1 MYTQTDGM
9 QCIQPFRSCTFHLF
23 FHRLFLALACSGAVL
38 ACEARAKGDPEIQT
52 LQEVRVTAPMEPPE
66 GGAETGYRNST
77 GQFGPLGNT
86 PLQEMPYS
94 LNVTSREL
102 FENNHA
108 HTVSDALKTNPTVF
122 TLMESAGYSSMSRIM
137 VRGFTAA
144 DQSDLRDGLVDRS
157 FTVVPLENVER
168 IEVLNGFSGFLH
180 GFSALGGS
188 VNYVS
193 KQPTA
198 APYFTLS
205 AGQYKG
211 GIHYLHGDAGGSIS
225 TDSPWGY
232 RVNLYHEDGGTYIA
246 DSRQKRSLLSGVLTF
261 HLTPD
266 TRFFIDIWHQEFE
279 MKGLQSYINVNPA
292 AGIPVPDADHFDAAT
307 QYGQDWTYNKG
318 NKTLA
323 GLGMESRLN
332 DTFRFRGAY
341 RHGTM
346 WRDYLFVGAN
356 LTDSGDTY
364 SEQATGSTRQHEK
377 TRSAY
382 ALLDADF
389 NTGLANHKLTLGY
402 NGTMFSYTRGDDV
415 KATLGFSH
423 VNHPL
428 EFANP
433 HFTIG
438 PTNYWTRSYY
448 DSWLIGD
455 RLRFNEKWAA
465 LAGFNWASLRQRSH
479 GTGTALSIRNDT
491 QRKLTPSYA
500 LMFKPMPALTA
511 YVSYME
517 GLATGGTAPDSARN
531 AGETLA
537 PSVSRQYEL
546 GVKTTL
552 ENMDLNAAL
561 FRIDKINEYIDP
573 ADNAY
578 KQDGRQVHQ
587 GLEFIASGKLTPR
600 LTVIGGF
607 TVFDAKIEKARNNIA
622 IEGKT
627 PINVPERQARLYLE
641 YALLSA
647 PGLIFSGGANYF
659 GKRFVD
665 NMNTDSLE
673 EATTFDVGA
682 RYSIRAVVQDLTF
695 NLNVSNLFDKAY
707 WSYYRSGDG
716 LLLGA
721 PRIVSF
727 SAKAEW

>member
-1 MYTQTDGM
+1 M
-9 QCIQPFRSCTFHLF
+9 QGIQAFQSCTFRSLF
-23 FHRLFLALACSGAVL
+23 HCLFLALAGFGTVFP
-38 ACEARAKGDPEIQT
+38 CEAEDDPEIQM
-52 LQEVRVTAPMEPPE
+52 LQEVRVTAEEFTE
-66 GGAETGYRNST
+66 GSAETGYRNST
-77 GQFGPLGNT
+77 GQFGPFGKT
-86 PLQEMPYS
+86 SLQAMPYS
-94 LNVTSREL
+94 LNVTSGEL

-108 HTVSDALKTNPTVF
+108 HTVSDALKTNPTASS
-122 TLMESAGYSSMSRIM
+122 LMESDGYSSMSRIM

-198 APYFTLS
+198 TPYFGLS

-211 GIHYLHGDAGGSIS
+211 GINYLHGDAGGTIP
-225 TDSPWGY
+225 TDGRWGY
-232 RVNLYHEDGGTYIA
+232 RVNLYHENGATYIK

-261 HLTPD
+261 SLTPD
-266 TRFFIDIWHQEFE
+266 IRFFVDIWHQEFE
-279 MKGLQSYINVNPA
+279 MKGLQSYINVNPG
-292 AGIPVPDADHFDAAT
+292 AGLPVPNADHFDATT

-323 GLGMESRLN
+323 GLGMESRFN
-332 DTFRFRGAY
+332 DTFKFRAAY
-341 RHGTM
+341 RYGTM

-356 LTDSGDTY
+356 LTDNDGTY

-389 NTGLANHKLTLGY
+389 STGPVNHKLTLGY

-415 KATLGFSH
+415 KAVLGFSH
-423 VNHPL
+423 VRHPV

-433 HFTIG
+433 NFMIG
-438 PTNYWTRSYY
+438 PTNYWTRSNY

-455 RLRFNEKWAA
+455 RVQFNEKWSA

-479 GTGTALSIRNDT
+479 GTGTALSQWNDT

-500 LMFKPMPALTA
+500 LMFKATPTVMT

-517 GLATGGTAPDSARN
+517 GLAAGGTAPDSARN

-537 PSVSRQYEL
+537 PGVSKQYEL
-546 GVKTTL
+546 GLKTMMG
-552 ENMDLNAAL
+552 NMDLNVAL
-561 FRIDKINEYIDP
+561 FRIDKINEYIDS
-573 ADNAY
+573 ADNVY

-587 GLEFIASGKLTPR
+587 GLEFTTSGKLTAR
-600 LTVIGGF
+600 LTAIGGF
-607 TVFDAKIEKARNNIA
+607 TAFDAKVEKARNNIA

-627 PINVPERQARLYLE
+627 PVNVPRHQGRLYLE
-641 YALLSA
+641 YALSGI
-647 PGLIFSGGANYF
+647 PGLVLSGGANYF

-665 NMNTDSLE
+665 NMNNDSLKG
-673 EATTFDVGA
+673 ATTFDVGA
-682 RYSIRAVVQDLTF
+682 RYLTSAASQKLTF

-716 LLLGA
+716 LFLGA
-721 PRIVSF
+721 PRVVSF
-727 SAKAEW
+727 SVKAEW